1 MSMILYLRLWFI
13 IKNKIEYIF
22 YFFIKINYIMD
33 SGGRCYD
40 YNSLLTMNCTS
51 TWRGCI
57 KIAKEKNNSALY
69 ELYPTG
75 NATLDGREYCAIP
88 KGTLL
93 TPELKAKYNIW

>member
-1 MSMILYLRLWFI
+1 M
-13 IKNKIEYIF
+13 
-22 YFFIKINYIMD
+22 
-33 SGGRCYD
+33 RCFD
-40 YNSLLTMNCTS
+40 YNSLQKMNCTS

-57 KIAKEKNNSALY
+57 KISEEKNNSGLY

-88 KGTLL
+88 KGMVL